1 MPENLAEYEVV
12 DNSLHDGD
20 TLRVRS
26 PQGEVLKVRFAC
38 IDAPELKQPLSEES
52 RNHLWSLINEAGKVK
67 LQIIETDRYGRSVAE
82 LWTKKGLLQSQMT
95 ASGMAFAYDQY
106 SKNCPNWDAVKNAE
120 KTAIEY
126 RLGVWRSPNFQ
137 RP

>member
-52 RNHLWSLINEAGKVK
+52 RNHL
-67 LQIIETDRYGRSVAE
+67 
-82 LWTKKGLLQSQMT
+82 
-95 ASGMAFAYDQY
+95 
-106 SKNCPNWDAVKNAE
+106 
-120 KTAIEY
+120 
-126 RLGVWRSPNFQ
+126 
-137 RP
+137 